1 MVIKDKYDFPMGVLK
16 IDRLNEIIK
25 NTVDVIEKSKKE
37 IFDIAENAR
46 VECRYIED
54 ELYLVR
60 NTTLEIIRQV
70 DELKLQEIEGRQRL
84 MIVSKNIKEY
94 NEEDIRIAYD
104 RAKDL
109 QIQLVIKQNE
119 EQQLIHRR
127 NDLERR
133 LKLSKETTTKAESL
147 VSKVGVAMGYLSGG
161 LMGLSEQLDD
171 IREKQTLGIKI
182 IKAQEEERKRVA
194 REIHDGPA
202 QLMANLVIK
211 TELCEK
217 LVDRNP
223 DQVKVELNSLKELA
237 RISLKDVRKIIYDL
251 RPMSLDDLG
260 LIPTVQRF
268 ISNYMDETGQ
278 NVELHVFGEA
288 VALAPIVEL
297 ASFRIIQEALNNVKK
312 HSGANNVHVKL
323 EFTKTSI
330 KLVVSDNGKGFDKGT
345 VKSQDID
352 GGYGLLSMKER
363 VDLLNG
369 RLDVISMPGK
379 GTKIFASIPLQIY
392 EG

>member
-1 MVIKDKYDFPMGVLK
+1 LFK

-25 NTVDVIEKSKKE
+25 STVDVIEKSKNE

-46 VECRYIED
+46 EECRHIED
-54 ELYLVR
+54 ELCLVR
-60 NTTLEIIRQV
+60 NKTLEIIRQV
-70 DELKLQEIEGRQRL
+70 DELKLQEIEGRHRL
-84 MIVSKNIKEY
+84 MTVSKNIKEY

-109 QIQLVIKQNE
+109 QIQFVIKQNE

-133 LKLSKETTTKAESL
+133 LKLSKETTAKAESL

-161 LMGLSEQLDD
+161 LMDLSEKLDD

-217 LVDRNP
+217 LVDKNP
-223 DQVKVELNSLKELA
+223 DQVRMELNSLKELA

-268 ISNYMDETGQ
+268 ITNYMDETGQ
-278 NVELHVFGEA
+278 NVELIVFGES
-288 VALAPIVEL
+288 VPLAPIVEL

-312 HSGANNVHVKL
+312 HSGANNVHVKM
-323 EFTKTSI
+323 EFLKKTI
-330 KLVVSDNGKGFDKGT
+330 KLIISDNGKGFNKENANL
-345 VKSQDID
+345 QDID

-369 RLDVISMPGK
+369 KLDVISTPGK

>member
-1 MVIKDKYDFPMGVLK
+1 MK

-25 NTVDVIEKSKKE
+25 NTVDVIEKSKTE

-46 VECRYIED
+46 GECRHIED
-54 ELYLVR
+54 ELYVVR
-60 NTTLEIIRQV
+60 NKTLEVIRQV
-70 DELKLQEIEGRQRL
+70 DELKLQEIEGRHRL
-84 MIVSKNIKEY
+84 MIVSKNIKDY

-109 QIQLVIKQNE
+109 QIQFIIKQNE

-133 LKLSKETTTKAESL
+133 LKLSKETTAKAESL

-161 LMGLSEQLDD
+161 LMDLSEKLDD

-268 ISNYMDETGQ
+268 ISNYMDETEQ
-278 NVELHVFGEA
+278 NVELHVFGEP
-288 VALAPIVEL
+288 VDLASIVEL

-312 HSGANNVHVKL
+312 HASAANVHVKM
-323 EFTKTSI
+323 EFTENSI
-330 KLVVSDNGKGFDKGT
+330 KLVVSDNGKGFDKGN
-345 VKSQDID
+345 VKSQDME

-369 RLDVISMPGK
+369 KLDIISTPGK

>member
-1 MVIKDKYDFPMGVLK
+1 MIFKGLLK

-46 VECRYIED
+46 GECRYIED

-60 NTTLEIIRQV
+60 NKTLEIIRQV
-70 DELKLQEIEGRQRL
+70 DELKLQEIEGRHRL
-84 MIVSKNIKEY
+84 MTVSKNIKDY

-109 QIQLVIKQNE
+109 QIQFVIKQNE

-133 LKLSKETTTKAESL
+133 LKLSKETTAKAESL

-161 LMGLSEQLDD
+161 LMDLSEKLDD

-217 LVDRNP
+217 LVDKNP
-223 DQVKVELNSLKELA
+223 DPSQGGAEFSKRA
-237 RISLKDVRKIIYDL
+237 C
-251 RPMSLDDLG
+251 
-260 LIPTVQRF
+260 
-268 ISNYMDETGQ
+268 Q
-278 NVELHVFGEA
+278 N
-288 VALAPIVEL
+288 
-297 ASFRIIQEALNNVKK
+297 
-312 HSGANNVHVKL
+312 
-323 EFTKTSI
+323 
-330 KLVVSDNGKGFDKGT
+330 
-345 VKSQDID
+345 
-352 GGYGLLSMKER
+352 
-363 VDLLNG
+363 
-369 RLDVISMPGK
+369 
-379 GTKIFASIPLQIY
+379 
-392 EG
+392 

>member
-1 MVIKDKYDFPMGVLK
+1 MLK

-46 VECRYIED
+46 TECRYIED
-54 ELYLVR
+54 ELNLVR
-60 NTTLEIIRQV
+60 NKTLEIIRQV
-70 DELKLQEIEGRQRL
+70 DELKLQEIEGRHRL
-84 MIVSKNIKEY
+84 MIVSKNFKDY
-94 NEEDIRIAYD
+94 NEEDIKIAYD
-104 RAKDL
+104 RAKDM
-109 QIQLVIKQNE
+109 QIQFMIKQNE

-133 LKLSKETTTKAESL
+133 LKLSKETTSKAESL

-161 LMGLSEQLDD
+161 LMDLSEQLED

-217 LVDRNP
+217 LLERDP

-237 RISLKDVRKIIYDL
+237 RMSLKDVRKIIYDL

-268 ISNYMDETGQ
+268 ISNYMDETKQ
-278 NVELHVFGEA
+278 NVELHVFGEP

-312 HSGANNVHVKL
+312 HAGADYVHVKL
-323 EFTKTSI
+323 EFTKKFI
-330 KLVVSDNGKGFDKGT
+330 KLLVSDNGKGFDKAN
-345 VKSQDID
+345 VKSQDIN

-369 RLDVISMPGK
+369 KLDVISTPGK
-379 GTKIFASIPLQIY
+379 GTKILAGIPLQIY

>member
-1 MVIKDKYDFPMGVLK
+1 MK
-16 IDRLNEIIK
+16 IHRLNEIIK

-46 VECRYIED
+46 AECRHIED

-60 NTTLEIIRQV
+60 NKTLEIIRQV
-70 DELKLQEIEGRQRL
+70 DELKLQEIESRQRL
-84 MIVSKNIKEY
+84 MTVSKNIKDFK
-94 NEEDIRIAYD
+94 EEDIRIAYD

-109 QIQLVIKQNE
+109 QIQFVIKQNE

-133 LKLSKETTTKAESL
+133 LKLSKETTVKAESL

-161 LMGLSEQLDD
+161 LMDLSERLDD

-217 LVDRNP
+217 LLDRNP
-223 DQVKVELNSLKELA
+223 AQVKVELNSLKELA

-278 NVELHVFGEA
+278 NVELHVFGEP

-312 HSGANNVHVKL
+312 HAAANNVHVKL
-323 EFTKTSI
+323 EFTKKSI
-330 KLVVSDNGKGFDKGT
+330 KLVVSDNGKGFDKGN

-369 RLDVISMPGK
+369 SLDVISMPGK

>member
-1 MVIKDKYDFPMGVLK
+1 MLK

-25 NTVDVIEKSKKE
+25 NTVDVIEKSKNE
-37 IFDIAENAR
+37 IFDIAEGAR
-46 VECRYIED
+46 RECKHIED
-54 ELYLVR
+54 ELNLVR
-60 NTTLEIIRQV
+60 NQTLEIIRQV
-70 DELKLQEIEGRQRL
+70 DELKLQEVESRHRL
-84 MIVSKNIKEY
+84 MIVSKNIKEF
-94 NEEDIRIAYD
+94 NENDIRIAYE

-109 QIQLVIKQNE
+109 QIQFIIKQTE
-119 EQQLIHRR
+119 EQQLIQKRS
-127 NDLERR
+127 DLERR
-133 LKLSKETTTKAESL
+133 LKLSRETTSKAESL
-147 VSKVGVAMGYLSGG
+147 VSKVGVAMGYLGGG
-161 LMGLSEQLDD
+161 LMELSEQLDD

-217 LVDRNP
+217 LVDKNP
-223 DQVKVELNSLKELA
+223 IQVKMELNSLKELA
-237 RISLKDVRKIIYDL
+237 RVSLKDVRKIIYDL

-268 ISNYMDETGQ
+268 IANYIDETKQ
-278 NVELHVFGEA
+278 NVELLVFGEPS
-288 VALAPIVEL
+288 ALAPIAEL
-297 ASFRIIQEALNNVKK
+297 AVFRIIQESLNNIRK
-312 HSGANNVHVKL
+312 HAHAKYIHVKL
-323 EFTKTSI
+323 EFIAESI
-330 KLVVSDNGKGFDKGT
+330 KLIISDDGKGFDKGN
-345 VKSQDID
+345 VKSKDID

-369 RLDVISMPGK
+369 KLEVISTPGK
-379 GTKIFASIPLQIY
+379 GTKIFASIPLQIN

>member
-1 MVIKDKYDFPMGVLK
+1 LK

-46 VECRYIED
+46 IECRHIED
-54 ELYLVR
+54 ELHLVR
-60 NTTLEIIRQV
+60 GKTLEIIRQV
-70 DELKLQEIEGRQRL
+70 DELKLQEIEGRHRL
-84 MIVSKNIKEY
+84 MLVSKNIKDY

-109 QIQLVIKQNE
+109 QIQSVIKQNE

-133 LKLSKETTTKAESL
+133 LKLSKETTSKAESL

-161 LMGLSEQLDD
+161 LMDLSVQLDD
-171 IREKQTLGIKI
+171 IRDKQTLGIKI

-217 LVDRNP
+217 LVDKNP
-223 DQVKVELNSLKELA
+223 DQVKIELNSLKELA

-278 NVELHVFGEA
+278 NVELHVFGDS

-297 ASFRIIQEALNNVKK
+297 ASFRIIQEALSNVKK
-312 HSGANNVHVKL
+312 HAGANNVHVKL
-323 EFTKTSI
+323 EFTKKSI
-330 KLVVSDNGKGFDKGT
+330 KLVVSDNGIGFDKGN

-369 RLDVISMPGK
+369 KLDIISTLGK
-379 GTKIFASIPLQIY
+379 GTKIYASIPLQIY

>member
-1 MVIKDKYDFPMGVLK
+1 MAIKDKYDFPMEVLK

-60 NTTLEIIRQV
+60 NRTLEIIRQV

-171 IREKQTLGIKI
+171 IREKQT
-182 IKAQEEERKRVA
+182 
-194 REIHDGPA
+194 
-202 QLMANLVIK
+202 
-211 TELCEK
+211 
-217 LVDRNP
+217 
-223 DQVKVELNSLKELA
+223 
-237 RISLKDVRKIIYDL
+237 
-251 RPMSLDDLG
+251 
-260 LIPTVQRF
+260 
-268 ISNYMDETGQ
+268 
-278 NVELHVFGEA
+278 
-288 VALAPIVEL
+288 
-297 ASFRIIQEALNNVKK
+297 
-312 HSGANNVHVKL
+312 
-323 EFTKTSI
+323 
-330 KLVVSDNGKGFDKGT
+330 
-345 VKSQDID
+345 
-352 GGYGLLSMKER
+352 
-363 VDLLNG
+363 
-369 RLDVISMPGK
+369 
-379 GTKIFASIPLQIY
+379 
-392 EG
+392 

>member
-1 MVIKDKYDFPMGVLK
+1 MAIKDKYDFPMEVLK

-60 NTTLEIIRQV
+60 NRTLEIIRQV

-268 ISNYMDETGQ
+268 ISNYMDETGK

-323 EFTKTSI
+323 EFAKTSI

>member
-1 MVIKDKYDFPMGVLK
+1 MFK

-25 NTVDVIEKSKKE
+25 STVDVIEKSKNE

-46 VECRYIED
+46 EECRHIED
-54 ELYLVR
+54 ELCLVR
-60 NTTLEIIRQV
+60 NKTLEIIRQV
-70 DELKLQEIEGRQRL
+70 DELKLQEIEGRHRL
-84 MIVSKNIKEY
+84 MTVSKNIKEY

-109 QIQLVIKQNE
+109 QIQFVIKQNE

-133 LKLSKETTTKAESL
+133 LKLSKETTAKAESL

-161 LMGLSEQLDD
+161 LMDLSEKLDD

-217 LVDRNP
+217 LVDKNP
-223 DQVKVELNSLKELA
+223 DQVRMELNSLKELA

-268 ISNYMDETGQ
+268 ITNYMDETGQ
-278 NVELHVFGEA
+278 NVELIVFGES
-288 VALAPIVEL
+288 VPLAPIVEL

-312 HSGANNVHVKL
+312 HSGANNVHVKM
-323 EFTKTSI
+323 EFLKKTI
-330 KLVVSDNGKGFDKGT
+330 KLIISDNGKGFNKENANL
-345 VKSQDID
+345 QDID

-369 RLDVISMPGK
+369 KLDVISTPGK

>member
-1 MVIKDKYDFPMGVLK
+1 MK

-25 NTVDVIEKSKKE
+25 STVDVIEKSKKE

-46 VECRYIED
+46 EECRYIED

-60 NTTLEIIRQV
+60 TKTLEIIKQV
-70 DELKLQEIEGRQRL
+70 DELKLQEIEGRHRL
-84 MIVSKNIKEY
+84 MTVSKNIKEY

-109 QIQLVIKQNE
+109 QIQFVIKQNE

-133 LKLSKETTTKAESL
+133 LKLSKGTTAKAESL

-161 LMGLSEQLDD
+161 LMDLSEKLDD

-223 DQVKVELNSLKELA
+223 EQVKTELNSLKELA

-268 ISNYMDETGQ
+268 ISNYMAETKQ
-278 NVELHVFGEA
+278 NVELNVFGDS

-297 ASFRIIQEALNNVKK
+297 ASFRIIQESLNNIKK
-312 HSGANNVHVKL
+312 HAGADNVHVKL
-323 EFTKTSI
+323 EYMKEAI
-330 KLVVSDNGKGFDKGT
+330 KLVVSDNGKGFNKEN

-369 RLDVISMPGK
+369 KLDVISTPGK

>member
-1 MVIKDKYDFPMGVLK
+1 MINMIFKGLLK

-25 NTVDVIEKSKKE
+25 NTVDVIEKSKTE

-46 VECRYIED
+46 GECRHIED
-54 ELYLVR
+54 ELYVVR
-60 NTTLEIIRQV
+60 NKTLEVIRQV
-70 DELKLQEIEGRQRL
+70 DELKLQEIEGRHRL
-84 MIVSKNIKEY
+84 MIVSKNIKDY

-109 QIQLVIKQNE
+109 QIQFIIKQNE

-133 LKLSKETTTKAESL
+133 LKLSKETTAKAESL

-161 LMGLSEQLDD
+161 LMDLSEKLDD

-268 ISNYMDETGQ
+268 ISNYMDETEQ
-278 NVELHVFGEA
+278 NVELHVFGEP
-288 VALAPIVEL
+288 VALASIVEL

-312 HSGANNVHVKL
+312 HASAANVHVKM
-323 EFTKTSI
+323 EFTENSI
-330 KLVVSDNGKGFDKGT
+330 KLVVSDNGKGFDKGN
-345 VKSQDID
+345 VKSQDIE

-369 RLDVISMPGK
+369 KLDIISTPGK

>member
-1 MVIKDKYDFPMGVLK
+1 MAIKDKYDFPMEVLK

-60 NTTLEIIRQV
+60 NRTLEIIRQV

-288 VALAPIVEL
+288 IALAPIVEL

-312 HSGANNVHVKL
+312 HSGANNVYVKI